1 MNPAGLPPSVGREH
15 IHTRRVVSQ
24 GYLRADGLWDI
35 EAGIEDTKTYFAR
48 NGDGRERQP
57 GEPIHHMLVRL
68 TLDDALKVIDAVAAG
83 YILQGALDR
92 LARMAGED
100 RA

>member
-35 EAGIEDTKTYFAR
+35 EAGIEDTKPISPATATAV
-48 NGDGRERQP
+48 NGS
-57 GEPIHHMLVRL
+57 
-68 TLDDALKVIDAVAAG
+68 
-83 YILQGALDR
+83 
-92 LARMAGED
+92 
-100 RA
+100 RANRSTTCSYGSRWTMR

>member
-48 NGDGRERQP
+48 TTATAVNGS
-57 GEPIHHMLVRL
+57 
-68 TLDDALKVIDAVAAG
+68 
-83 YILQGALDR
+83 
-92 LARMAGED
+92 
-100 RA
+100 RANRSTTCSYGSRWTMR

>member
-48 NGDGRERQP
+48 NGDGRER
-57 GEPIHHMLVRL
+57 
-68 TLDDALKVIDAVAAG
+68 
-83 YILQGALDR
+83 
-92 LARMAGED
+92 
-100 RA
+100 